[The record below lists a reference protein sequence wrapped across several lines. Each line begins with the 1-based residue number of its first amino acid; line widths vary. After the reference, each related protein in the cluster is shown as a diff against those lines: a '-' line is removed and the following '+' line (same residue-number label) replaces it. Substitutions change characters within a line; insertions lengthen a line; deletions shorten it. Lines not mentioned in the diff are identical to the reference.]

1 MSTRTT
7 KYCQN
12 IGERHLRDLKS
23 PSKQYCSHCYQEI
36 SERLAT
42 IEQQGGRI
50 EGLRAARTLAGG
62 SFGYERSVDEKKRN
76 LAAFFHY
83 VMPEIPNARA
93 QILINDIAKNSG
105 TVDMVAQGGKIQR
118 VKQY

>member
-1 MSTRTT
+1 MRTT
-7 KYCQN
+7 KFCQN
-12 IGERHLRDLKS
+12 IGTRHLRDTKS

-50 EGLRAARTLAGG
+50 QGLRGARMLAGG

-83 VMPEIPNARA
+83 VMPEIPSAKA
-93 QILINDIAKNSG
+93 QVLINDIAKNSG
-105 TVDMVAQGGKIQR
+105 TYDMMGQNGIQR
-118 VKQY
+118 VKSY